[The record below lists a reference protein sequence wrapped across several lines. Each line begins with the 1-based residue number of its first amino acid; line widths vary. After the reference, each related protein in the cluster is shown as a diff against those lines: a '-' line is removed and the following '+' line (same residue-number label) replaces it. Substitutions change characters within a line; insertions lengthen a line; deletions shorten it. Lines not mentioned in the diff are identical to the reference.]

1 MKTHNPNLISNTNT
15 MNTLFNYTQ
24 GIKKIGAFTTTLLLA
39 LLVSV
44 SIQAQTADDADA
56 GLVKDAGDGVSVKLI
71 DNKGTIK
78 YLQTNNGITSI
89 TSSTAGSTT
98 TTTWQLG
105 GTLTD
110 DTYIDVNGNA
120 FGLTGIDEQT
130 GTAATSATLNT
141 SGYTFL
147 TRDEATGEINK
158 ITLSDLAIVGGN
170 EAFTV
175 ANDGDVSFTL
185 TGDPALTLP
194 KTYVYRNGAKL
205 IAGTDY
211 LLSGTAGQVVLQ
223 GTVSTLAG
231 DIIEVHFLN

>member
-89 TSSTAGSTT
+89 TSSTAYVGVER
-98 TTTWQLG
+98 G
-105 GTLTD
+105 
-110 DTYIDVNGNA
+110 
-120 FGLTGIDEQT
+120 
-130 GTAATSATLNT
+130 AT
-141 SGYTFL
+141 
-147 TRDEATGEINK
+147 IN
-158 ITLSDLAIVGGN
+158 I
-170 EAFTV
+170 
-175 ANDGDVSFTL
+175 
-185 TGDPALTLP
+185 
-194 KTYVYRNGAKL
+194 
-205 IAGTDY
+205 
-211 LLSGTAGQVVLQ
+211 SGTVR
-223 GTVSTLAG
+223 
-231 DIIEVHFLN
+231 

>member
-1 MKTHNPNLISNTNT
+1 
-15 MNTLFNYTQ
+15 
-24 GIKKIGAFTTTLLLA
+24 
-39 LLVSV
+39 
-44 SIQAQTADDADA
+44 
-56 GLVKDAGDGVSVKLI
+56 
-71 DNKGTIK
+71 
-78 YLQTNNGITSI
+78 
-89 TSSTAGSTT
+89 
-98 TTTWQLG
+98 
-105 GTLTD
+105 
-110 DTYIDVNGNA
+110 
-120 FGLTGIDEQT
+120 
-130 GTAATSATLNT
+130 
-141 SGYTFL
+141 
-147 TRDEATGEINK
+147 
-158 ITLSDLAIVGGN
+158 VGGN